1 MKLIKRKHYLE
12 KIGLYLD
19 KPIIKVLTGMRRVG
33 KSTILQSLKK
43 ELLSKKIKQKNIIW
57 INKES
62 LEFDFIE
69 DYNHLYKYVK
79 TKLDGV
85 KGKKYLF
92 IDEIQE
98 ISNWEKAVASIFS
111 EKMADIILTG
121 SNAHILSSEL
131 ATYISGRYV
140 EIPIYPLTFS
150 EFLLFSKDQNLSI
163 EENFN
168 YFLKNGGLP
177 AVNVFISDDAVTN
190 YLNSIINTVL
200 LKDVIKRNNIRD
212 VQLLE
217 RLVLYLM
224 DNVGNVTTAK
234 SISDYF
240 KSQRVKVS
248 VDTIQNYIKHL
259 ESAFLFY
266 RVPRYD
272 IKGKKYLEYFDKL
285 FMGDIG
291 LRNGFIG
298 YKDKDISGIL
308 ENIIF
313 LEMKKRG
320 YKITIGS
327 LSGYEIDFI
336 AEKQNDRIYIQ
347 VARSLEQ
354 EKTIQR
360 EFGNLEKISDNYKKI
375 VLSMDKYFQKDYNG
389 IKHKFLPDF
398 LLEVD
403 N

>member
-1 MKLIKRKHYLE
+1 MMLIRRKNYLE
-12 KIGLYLD
+12 RIGLYLD
-19 KPIIKVLTGMRRVG
+19 KPIIKVITGMRRVG
-33 KSTILQSLKK
+33 KSTILQSLKN

-62 LEFDFIE
+62 LEFDFIK

-79 TKLDGV
+79 TNLADV
-85 KGKKYLF
+85 KGNKYLF

-98 ISNWEKAVASIFS
+98 ISNWEKAVASIFT

-150 EFLLFSKDQNLSI
+150 EFLLFSKNKQLTT
-163 EENFN
+163 EENFK
-168 YFLKNGGLP
+168 YYLKYGGLP
-177 AVNVFISDDAVTN
+177 AVNIFVDEEAVDN

-200 LKDVIKRNNIRD
+200 LKDVIKRNKIRD
-212 VQLLE
+212 VELLE

-224 DNVGNVTTAK
+224 DNVGNITTAK

-240 KSQRVKVS
+240 KSQKVKVS
-248 VDTIQNYIKHL
+248 VDTIQNYIKYL

-308 ENIIF
+308 ENIVF

-320 YKITIGS
+320 YKITIGT
-327 LSGYEIDFI
+327 LGGYEIDFI
-336 AEKQNDRIYIQ
+336 AEKQNEKIYIQ
-347 VARSLEQ
+347 VARALEQ

-360 EFGNLEKISDNYKKI
+360 EFGNLEKITDNYKKI

-389 IKHKFLPDF
+389 IEHKFLPEF
-398 LLEVD
+398 LLELS
-403 N
+403 